1 MFFIS
6 EVNNSDES
14 VEPYPLADD
23 RLCAKILYVVREAI
37 FKGQWEVEND

>member
-14 VEPYPLADD
+14 VEPYPLTDD
-23 RLCAKILYVVREAI
+23 RLCAKILYVVRETI
-37 FKGQWEVEND
+37 FEGQQEVGND